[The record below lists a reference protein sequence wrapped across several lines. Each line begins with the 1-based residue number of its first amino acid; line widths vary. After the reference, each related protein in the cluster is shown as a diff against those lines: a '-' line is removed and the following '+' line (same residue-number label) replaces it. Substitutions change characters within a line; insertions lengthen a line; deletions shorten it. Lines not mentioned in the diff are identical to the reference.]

1 MLGPHTHVHTPNEMV
16 QVFIKVRH
24 TSDLGSDGLQPTVGS
39 NPTPSVCFVVHRQMP
54 ETHNGSA

>member
-1 MLGPHTHVHTPNEMV
+1 MV